1 MITTYS
7 HNPNPRLAGLV
18 RGYRM
23 RQIDLGDM
31 RLRIP
36 LTARPQVTLDF
47 YLRRSSVIEKRGLNW
62 QETPPLAAIVGPQTH
77 RRFDVLVSGQV
88 DMFSVEFAPTALHA
102 FFGISMSE
110 LTDEAIAAENLWGAS
125 VVGEIYERLEAE
137 TTIVGRAAIIET
149 DLLKRLPSSP
159 QDPIAI
165 AAENLWATG
174 GGTRVDDLALSSGL
188 SSRHFSRLFTQR
200 VGIPPKTYAR
210 ILRLHVAIAAKTMR
224 PEASWA
230 DIAQEAGYFD
240 QAHLDKDFRALADV
254 TPSGFTLFG
263 PAA

>member
-1 MITTYS
+1 
-7 HNPNPRLAGLV
+7 
-18 RGYRM
+18 
-23 RQIDLGDM
+23 
-31 RLRIP
+31 
-36 LTARPQVTLDF
+36 
-47 YLRRSSVIEKRGLNW
+47 
-62 QETPPLAAIVGPQTH
+62 
-77 RRFDVLVSGQV
+77 
-88 DMFSVEFAPTALHA
+88 
-102 FFGISMSE
+102 
-110 LTDEAIAAENLWGAS
+110 
-125 VVGEIYERLEAE
+125 
-137 TTIVGRAAIIET
+137 
-149 DLLKRLPSSP
+149 
-159 QDPIAI
+159 
-165 AAENLWATG
+165 LWATG

-254 TPSGFTLFG
+254 TPSGFMPFG